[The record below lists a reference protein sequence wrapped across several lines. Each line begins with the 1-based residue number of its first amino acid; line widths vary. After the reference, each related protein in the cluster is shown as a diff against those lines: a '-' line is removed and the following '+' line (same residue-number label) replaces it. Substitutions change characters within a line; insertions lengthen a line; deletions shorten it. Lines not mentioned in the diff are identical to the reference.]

1 MAYVVE
7 CPNCSEPF
15 LRKRRKIFCSPACQQ
30 TTELI
35 RYARRKRREG
45 TFDRPDIMEAIRI
58 RLSHIIGNGGYD
70 KRARQIPDEL
80 RSKIFAEADGKC
92 QNCGKTFEVKGDY
105 RPTIQHCKGASH
117 NDADIQAW
125 CFRCNM
131 DHALSLLT
139 TNPTPE
145 QVSERA
151 LIVERWEA
159 PQALRVVDDDE
170 LWPNV
175 WRTFCPN
182 QLSMDE
188 FEDLADYYDSL
199 CEFNTGSADGDAY
212 FAHVMDKD

>member
-1 MAYVVE
+1 
-7 CPNCSEPF
+7 
-15 LRKRRKIFCSPACQQ
+15 
-30 TTELI
+30 
-35 RYARRKRREG
+35 
-45 TFDRPDIMEAIRI
+45 
-58 RLSHIIGNGGYD
+58 
-70 KRARQIPDEL
+70 
-80 RSKIFAEADGKC
+80 
-92 QNCGKTFEVKGDY
+92 
-105 RPTIQHCKGASH
+105 
-117 NDADIQAW
+117 
-125 CFRCNM
+125 M

-199 CEFNTGSADGDAY
+199 CEVNTG
-212 FAHVMDKD
+212 FH